1 MTDDIGA
8 GLSTGHNNSR
18 GLESIAEELKASGA
32 PFVVATVVRTVAVT
46 AAKPGAK
53 AIIAADG
60 TLLTGWIG
68 GGCARHSVVVAA
80 KKAMEDGQPRLVQL
94 QPEELLNEQG
104 LIAGTDDNGV
114 LIARNMCPSQ
124 GTMDIFVEPV
134 LSNPELLVLGRSPI
148 ALPLAEIGLTCGF
161 SVVMSEFGNQQN
173 SGSGDTSNSHSD
185 TSYSDTSYSE
195 TDEPQGSGQIKR
207 KPVADIPV
215 EHPHRYTV
223 IATQGTA
230 DLDTIKAA
238 LSLNTRY
245 LAFVGSRK
253 KIKHLQNKL
262 QTEGYSESDRQKL
275 TGPAGLDIGGVT
287 PQEIALSILAE
298 IVQLRRA
305 DRINKP
311 IA

>member
-80 KKAMEDGQPRLVQL
+80 KKAMKDGQPRLVQL

-104 LIAGTDDNGV
+104 LVAGTDDNGV

-148 ALPLAEIGLTCGF
+148 ALPLAEIGVTCGF
-161 SVVMSEFGNQQN
+161 SVVMSEYGSSKIARTNRNRTDDLQN
-173 SGSGDTSNSHSD
+173 
-185 TSYSDTSYSE
+185 
-195 TDEPQGSGQIKR
+195 SGQIKR
-207 KPVADIPV
+207 TPVTDIPV
-215 EHPHRYTV
+215 EHPHRYIV

-253 KIKHLQNKL
+253 KIKHLQDKL
-262 QTEGYSESDRQKL
+262 QSEGYAESDRQKL

-305 DRINKP
+305 DRLNKP